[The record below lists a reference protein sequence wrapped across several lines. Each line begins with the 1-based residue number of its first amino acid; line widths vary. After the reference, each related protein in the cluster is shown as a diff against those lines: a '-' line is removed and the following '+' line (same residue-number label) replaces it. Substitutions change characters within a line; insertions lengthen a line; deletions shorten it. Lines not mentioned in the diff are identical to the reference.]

1 MKDLF
6 CIILAGGI
14 GSRFFPLSNEEQPK
28 QFLDFFNEKESL
40 IQKTFNRVSKFI
52 DKKNIYILTNK
63 KYARL
68 TEKHLKSIP
77 KKNILCEP
85 IQKNTAASIALG
97 SFTIHKKNKKAKIL
111 VCPSDHLIKNYTKF
125 EKTCL
130 KVFEH
135 LNHKNQITTI
145 GIKPKNAHTG
155 YGYIKTIHSKNNE
168 ITQVKDFK
176 EKPNKKIAKKFLN
189 SKNYLWNSGIFI
201 FSSKQII
208 EEYKLHQKKTYLS
221 FKKILTSD
229 DFNLEKCFSNI
240 DNISFDYAILEKT
253 KKISVIKTNMEW
265 NDLGSYSSLYKEME
279 KSEYNNASNVTEK
292 TLINSKNNLI
302 ILPKGKKI
310 ILRGIENYIIVEKNN
325 TLLIYPKSKDQEIG
339 KL

>member
-14 GSRFFPLSNEEQPK
+14 GSRFFPLSNKEEPK

-52 DKKNIYILTNK
+52 DKKNIYILTHQ
-63 KYARL
+63 KYSKL
-68 TEKHLKSIP
+68 IIKNLEDVQ
-77 KKNILCEP
+77 KKNILSEP

-97 SFTIHKKNKKAKIL
+97 SFTIHKKNPKAKIL
-111 VCPSDHLIKNYTKF
+111 ICPSDHLINDHEKF
-125 EKTCL
+125 KKICL
-130 KVFEH
+130 KGFEY
-135 LNHKNQITTI
+135 LKKTEEIITI
-145 GIKPKNAHTG
+145 GIKPRNAHTG
-155 YGYIKTIHSKNNE
+155 YGYIKTIHSKNNN
-168 ITQVKDFK
+168 ITIVKEFK
-176 EKPNKKIAKKFLN
+176 EKPTKKTALKFLK

-221 FKKILTSD
+221 FKKILTREK
-229 DFNLEKCFSNI
+229 FNKKQCFSNI
-240 DNISFDYAILEKT
+240 DNISFDYAILEKS
-253 KKISVIKTNMEW
+253 KKIAVIKTNIEW
-265 NDLGSYSSLYKEME
+265 NDLGSYSSLYKEMK
-279 KSEYNNASNVTEK
+279 KSEFNNAINVTERK
-292 TLINSKNNLI
+292 LIHSKNNLI

-310 ILRGIENYIIVEKNN
+310 ILKGVNDYIIVEKDN
-325 TLLIYPKSKDQEIG
+325 TLLIYPKSDDQEIG

>member
-14 GSRFFPLSNEEQPK
+14 GSRFFPLSNKEHPK
-28 QFLDFFNEKESL
+28 QFLDFFNEDQSL
-40 IQKTFNRVSKFI
+40 IQKTVNRVCKFI

-63 KYARL
+63 KYSTL
-68 TEKHLKSIP
+68 TEKHLKDIP

-97 SFTIHKKNKKAKIL
+97 SFMIYKKNKNAKIL
-111 VCPSDHLIKNYTKF
+111 VCPSDHLINNHKKF
-125 EKTCL
+125 KDTCL
-130 KVFEH
+130 KAFEN
-135 LNHKNQITTI
+135 LNHTNQITTI

-155 YGYIKTIHSKNNE
+155 YGYIKTSKSKNNE
-168 ITQVKDFK
+168 ITLVKEFK
-176 EKPNKKIAKKFLN
+176 EKPNKKTAQKFLK

-208 EEYKLHQKKTYLS
+208 EEYKIHQNKIYIA
-221 FKKILTSD
+221 FKKILSD
-229 DFNLEKCFSNI
+229 EEFNLKKCFSDI
-240 DNISFDYAILEKT
+240 ENISFDYAILEKT
-253 KKISVIKTNMEW
+253 KNISVIKTNMEW

-279 KSEYNNASNVTEK
+279 KSEFNNALNIKER

-302 ILPKGKKI
+302 ILPKGKNI
-310 ILRGIENYIIVEKNN
+310 ILNGIDNYIIVEKNN